1 MEQTLMYLQ
10 SVLGV
15 STAYAAGSIKSFGD
29 AVNFVISL
37 IKDTAIPVLISGA
50 VIIFFFGVI
59 KTFIYET
66 NPETIAK
73 NKYYMIWGLGAI
85 FVMLSIWGIINV
97 ISSSTGIGIGGD
109 ITIPQFK

>member
-1 MEQTLMYLQ
+1 MQQILFFLQ
-10 SVLGV
+10 SILGV
-15 STAYAAGSIKSFGD
+15 NIAYAAGSINSFGD
-29 AVNFVISL
+29 AVNLVISI

-50 VIIFFFGVI
+50 VLIFFYGVI

-73 NKYYMIWGLGAI
+73 NKYYMLWGLGAI

-97 ISSSTGIGIGGD
+97 ISSSIGIGIGGE